1 MFQIRKGSKYLIFF
15 VVIFVAL
22 PPFAIDAY
30 ILAFGN
36 IGNFFNIDVNKLAI
50 TISTYFIGF
59 GVGMFFWG
67 ALSDRFGR
75 KKILII
81 GMLIYIA
88 STILCSFTHSFDTL
102 IFMRFLQGLGDSP
115 ASVAAMAIL
124 KDCYRGQ
131 KLVKTVAT
139 MVMIFM
145 IAPIVAPIIG
155 SIIIYTTGRWQDIF
169 HFLTIYGVI
178 LLVITIIMPETH
190 PIHKR
195 PKSLVRSFKVYF
207 IHIANLP
214 FIAGALTGA
223 LCFGAL
229 FSFISTSSNLIIEY
243 FHLGYTQYCILFA
256 LNMCGIIFA
265 SNFIK
270 KKQTV
275 RNQRE
280 LIFIGY
286 YLAIT
291 VILLNILNSYFFNN
305 IYIFIILNALATG
318 CFALVNIITTSKA
331 LDLLKEG
338 FAAGNAIIRL
348 VKFTA
353 AALAGF
359 LLSFLSISKLMIG
372 IPVQQLCFII
382 VSILAFLII
391 KNRFFP
397 KQN

>member
-1 MFQIRKGSKYLIFF
+1 MFQIRKGSKYLVFF

-30 ILAFGN
+30 IPAFGN
-36 IGNFFNIDVNKLAI
+36 IGSFFNVDVNKLAI

-67 ALSDRFGR
+67 ALSDSFGR

-81 GMLIYIA
+81 GMLIYIV

-102 IFMRFLQGLGDSP
+102 ILMRFLQGLGDSP

-131 KLVKTVAT
+131 RLVKTVAT

-178 LLVITIIMPETH
+178 LLVITIVMPETH

-195 PKSLVRSFKVYF
+195 SKSLARSFKVYL

-214 FIAGALTGA
+214 FVIAALTGA

-256 LNMCGIIFA
+256 LNMFGIIFA
-265 SNFIK
+265 GNFIK
-270 KKQTV
+270 RKQTAH
-275 RNQRE
+275 NQRE
-280 LIFIGY
+280 LIIIGY
-286 YLAIT
+286 YLAII
-291 VILLNILNSYFFNN
+291 VILLNILNSYFLND
-305 IYIFIILNALATG
+305 IYIFIVLNALATG

-331 LDLLKEG
+331 LDILKEG
-338 FAAGNAIIRL
+338 YAAGNAIIRL
-348 VKFTA
+348 VKFMV

-359 LLSFLSISKLMIG
+359 FLSFLSISKLMVG
-372 IPVQQLCFII
+372 IPVQQLAFIVI
-382 VSILAFLII
+382 SVVIFMGI
-391 KNRFFP
+391 KNRLFA
-397 KQN
+397 N